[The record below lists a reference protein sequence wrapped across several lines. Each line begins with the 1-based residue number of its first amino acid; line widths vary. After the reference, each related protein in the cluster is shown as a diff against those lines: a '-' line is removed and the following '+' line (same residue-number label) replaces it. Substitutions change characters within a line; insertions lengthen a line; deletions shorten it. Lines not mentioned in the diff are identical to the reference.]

1 MNWQDYILSDPKI
14 MFGKPCIK
22 GTRITVDLIVEKIG
36 QGQTIQ
42 QVLDSYP
49 HLTKEQINACLLYAA
64 ESIRKT
70 VIYED

>member
-1 MNWQDYILSDPKI
+1 MNWQDYISTDPKI

-36 QGQTIQ
+36 QGQTTEQI
-42 QVLDSYP
+42 LNAYP
-49 HLTKEQINACLLYAA
+49 HLTIEQVNACLLYAA

-70 VIYED
+70 VVYED